1 MQVPSVSLPALSG
14 GVFGLFRRRWVLY
27 ALYTAVL
34 FVVFVISTFPHDVL
48 VRRAVELVPQS
59 TVAIGIGDTRFAWWN
74 GWEVENLR
82 VNALPLTEGAPA
94 LVEIARLQ
102 VRPDWGSWLRG
113 QLSSVAFWGQLY
125 GGTADGRI
133 AYADGE
139 PPSIAA
145 QLQWS
150 DVEIRRYPAL
160 TTWLDEG
167 QVSGTLAGWFEAH
180 VVSGAPP
187 EGEGEIFLEHAGIS
201 GGKIMGFTVPE
212 LAVDDAKSKFVLQ
225 GDRLEVQDV
234 ALTGPEIG
242 LELSGFISLRE
253 PLGQSIPN
261 LNLTIQKLPESL
273 KPLVGV
279 FAPRAKNLP
288 AQLQLTGTLSRLQ
301 VR

>member
-1 MQVPSVSLPALSG
+1 MPMPSLALPSVAG
-14 GVFGLFRRRWVLY
+14 GFVGFFRRSWVLY
-27 ALYTAVL
+27 GIYTLVL
-34 FVVFVISTFPHDVL
+34 FLVFIVTTFPHDIL
-48 VRRAVELVPQS
+48 VRRALEMVPQN
-59 TVAIGIGDTRFAWWN
+59 TVVVGIDATRFAWWN
-74 GWEVENLR
+74 GWEVQGLR
-82 VNALPLTEGAPA
+82 VNAVPLTEGAPA
-94 LVEIARLQ
+94 LVELTRLQ
-102 VRPDWGSWLRG
+102 LRPDWGSWMRG
-113 QLSSVAFWGQLY
+113 RFSSIALWGDLY

-133 AYADGE
+133 AYGAGD

-150 DVEIRRYPAL
+150 GVEVQRYPAL

-167 QVSGTLAGWFEAH
+167 RVSGTIAGWFDAQ
-180 VVSGAPP
+180 VVSGGRP
-187 EGEGEIFLEHAGIS
+187 EGEGELFLQQAGIS

-225 GDRLEVQDV
+225 GDRLELQDV
-234 ALTGPEIG
+234 HLTGGEIDVQ
-242 LELSGFISLRE
+242 LSGFISLRE

-261 LNLTIQKLPESL
+261 LKLSIQKLPETL
-273 KPLVGV
+273 RPLVAV